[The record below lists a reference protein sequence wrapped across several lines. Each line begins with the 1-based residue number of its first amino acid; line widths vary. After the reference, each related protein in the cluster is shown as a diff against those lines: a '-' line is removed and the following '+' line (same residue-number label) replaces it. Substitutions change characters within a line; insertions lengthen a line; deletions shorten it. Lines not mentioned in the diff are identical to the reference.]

1 MTKEIETL
9 DDVKNLVNHFYDRVQ
24 KDDLLGPIF
33 NPILKGR
40 WPEHLQK
47 MYNFWQTVLLAEHT
61 YRGYPFKPHA
71 GLPVDQ
77 HHFERWLQLFF
88 YTLDTEFEGD
98 KVMIAKRQANIMAQM
113 FHMRIQYA
121 RENDIS
127 LS

>member
-1 MTKEIETL
+1 MTKEIDTL

-33 NPILKGR
+33 NPILEGR

-47 MYNFWQTVLLAEHT
+47 MYDFWQTVLLGEHT
-61 YRGYPFKPHA
+61 YRGYPFRPHA
-71 GLPVDQ
+71 GLPVEQ
-77 HHFERWLQLFF
+77 HHFERWLKLFF

-98 KVMIAKRQANIMAQM
+98 KVMVAKAQANKMAQM

-121 RENDIS
+121 RENNIN